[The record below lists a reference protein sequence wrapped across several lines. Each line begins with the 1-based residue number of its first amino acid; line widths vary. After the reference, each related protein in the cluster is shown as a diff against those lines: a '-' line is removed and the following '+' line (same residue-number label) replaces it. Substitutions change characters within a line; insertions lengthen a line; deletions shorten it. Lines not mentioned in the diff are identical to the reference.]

1 MSPIIEAGDCA
12 TDELLEQL
20 REGKRVTIRTEFL
33 GSDHE
38 VTLRFDGETFFC
50 DTPTTLHKHESED
63 GMRECIRKHG
73 YCAT

>member
-1 MSPIIEAGDCA
+1 MSPVIEAGDCA

-20 REGKRVTIRTEFL
+20 RAGERVTIRTEFL

-50 DTPTTLHKHESED
+50 DTPTTLHKHDSED